1 MIRVDF
7 ERCSNSFEV
16 DPPLLERLDDCQQLL
31 IVDRVVELGR
41 AELPQVIADRVQLA
55 IGVGLGQ
62 DAAQGEVGGVRLHS
76 DG

>member
-1 MIRVDF
+1 MILVDF
-7 ERCSNSFEV
+7 DRCSSSFEV
-16 DPPLLERLDDCQQLL
+16 DPPLLERLDDRQQLL

-41 AELPQVIADRVQLA
+41 TELPRVVADRVELA

-62 DAAQGEVGGVRLHS
+62 DASQGEVGRLRLHS